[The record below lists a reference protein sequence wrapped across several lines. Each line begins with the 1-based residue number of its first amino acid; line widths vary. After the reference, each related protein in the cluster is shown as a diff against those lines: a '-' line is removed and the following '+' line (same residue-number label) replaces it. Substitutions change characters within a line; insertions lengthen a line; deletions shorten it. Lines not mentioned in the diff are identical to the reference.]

1 MTNLTRE
8 QREQLLQLANQL
20 GHARMLVS
28 PELSQAMRDVADRLN
43 DEAKTE

>member
-1 MTNLTRE
+1 MTNLTQE

-28 PELSQAMRDVADRLN
+28 PELSQAMRDVANRLN
-43 DEAKTE
+43 DEAQTE